1 MLRNILR
8 SGWDLRFS
16 QYLKVYREGSSLF
29 KVADFG
35 PTCRMRAKTFELKEP
50 ETLDWIDGM
59 SDADVLI
66 DIGSNIGLYSV
77 YAGLRGITTYAV
89 EPDALNFALLN
100 LNINKNGL
108 GERVV
113 AFCVALHDHTCIS
126 TLAKQYLEWGG
137 ALSCF
142 EGNTDQHG
150 NSFKSIHQQ
159 GAFGLSLDNFCKL
172 GKINPTHIKLDVDG
186 NELLVLSG
194 ARECLSN
201 TSLRSVLIELDETN
215 PDHDSC
221 VDMLE
226 KSGLKMQMKCQSE
239 LVARGGYNTSFNCIY
254 RRED

>member
-1 MLRNILR
+1 MYCV
-8 SGWDLRFS
+8 S
-16 QYLKVYREGSSLF
+16 YL
-29 KVADFG
+29 
-35 PTCRMRAKTFELKEP
+35 
-50 ETLDWIDGM
+50 
-59 SDADVLI
+59 
-66 DIGSNIGLYSV
+66 
-77 YAGLRGITTYAV
+77 
-89 EPDALNFALLN
+89 
-100 LNINKNGL
+100 
-108 GERVV
+108 
-113 AFCVALHDHTCIS
+113 
-126 TLAKQYLEWGG
+126 
-137 ALSCF
+137 
-142 EGNTDQHG
+142 
-150 NSFKSIHQQ
+150 
-159 GAFGLSLDNFCKL
+159 LSLDNFCKL

>member
-1 MLRNILR
+1 
-8 SGWDLRFS
+8 
-16 QYLKVYREGSSLF
+16 
-29 KVADFG
+29 
-35 PTCRMRAKTFELKEP
+35 MRAKTFELKEP